1 MARTHVQPG
10 NVIDVP
16 LTASYA
22 AGELI
27 LVGTIVGVCLA
38 SGGNGD
44 TISVAIDEVFNVAKL
59 STDNMTIGAQVYL
72 DADDKRVT
80 LAAAS
85 GANLPAGRVTKA
97 AGASTTT
104 VNVKLNF

>member
-1 MARTHVQPG
+1 MARNHVQPG

-27 LVGTIVGVCLA
+27 LVGTLAGVCLVG
-38 SGGNGD
+38 GGNGD
-44 TISVAIDEVFNVAKL
+44 TVSVAIDEVYNVAKL

-72 DADDKRVT
+72 DATGREVT
-80 LAAAS
+80 LDDDT

-104 VNVKLNF
+104 VNVKLNA